1 MRRRE
6 GLYSADYFKYLV
18 ALFMIVLVQ
27 SQKIGQKKNT
37 ESFAI
42 LNVYFVP
49 NTADWVA
56 VRFSNL

>member
-27 SQKIGQKKNT
+27 SQKIGQKKKHWIICNI
-37 ESFAI
+37 ERLFC
-42 LNVYFVP
+42 P
-49 NTADWVA
+49 
-56 VRFSNL
+56 